1 MFLLRLQLKLGTDK
15 NICGD
20 CKHRP
25 LNNNT
30 CYVNVWQAPYNIFNA
45 YKANR
50 YDKLNEDNIS
60 LFDNRF
66 FRIGSYGDP
75 SVIPVNTWKN
85 LLEHTSAHTRIHTCM
100 ENL

>member
-1 MFLLRLQLKLGTDK
+1 MFLLKLLLRLAQIK
-15 NICGD
+15 IFVGD

-25 LNNNT
+25 QNNNT

-50 YDKLNEDNIS
+50 YDKLNKNNIS
-60 LFDNRF
+60 LFKDRF

-75 SVIPVNTWKN
+75 SVVPVNVWKN
-85 LLEHTSAHTRIHTCM
+85 LLEHTSAHTRIYTCM
-100 ENL
+100 EKL